1 MALLCLLS
9 HTWPSTYKF
18 YRNSKHILFFPQ
30 ALLGTYRC
38 TEVPGEFV
46 WQPGVLTQA
55 VTNGY
60 WVLLEDIDYA
70 PMEVVSVLLPLLE
83 TRCLSVPGHGDNI
96 TAAPGFH
103 LFATQRYCALELIS
117 WLFVRYTY
125 YWVNFKY
132 HFYLDSL

>member
-1 MALLCLLS
+1 M
-9 HTWPSTYKF
+9 
-18 YRNSKHILFFPQ
+18 
-30 ALLGTYRC
+30 
-38 TEVPGEFV
+38 

-55 VTNGY
+55 VTSGY

-103 LFATQRYCALELIS
+103 LFATQRYEVFTVHHISRVFFFQSKSLDIFFLFLYENISCGYSLE
-117 WLFVRYTY
+117 VP
-125 YWVNFKY
+125 
-132 HFYLDSL
+132 H

>member
-1 MALLCLLS
+1 MDPKHS
-9 HTWPSTYKF
+9 V
-18 YRNSKHILFFPQ
+18 SKVFHCIPIIVRYCVIQFQ

-96 TAAPGFH
+96 PASPGFQ
-103 LFATQRYCALELIS
+103 LFATQR
-117 WLFVRYTY
+117 
-125 YWVNFKY
+125 
-132 HFYLDSL
+132 